1 MPRKKQSIPL
11 MEAVDSL
18 VESKN
23 LDKEFII
30 KTLKFCLAKAYK
42 KVFLNDGDISDSAVR
57 AELEKV
63 GKEEQFVVYYGR
75 KVLADDDINDDYL
88 EISNEDHDVIAA
100 GKNIGDIY
108 EVKFLLK
115 DLISDNFKGNKFMN
129 SFMTSFKSKIMEAEK
144 KNLVDLFGAKKGELV
159 TGVVEQ
165 YNKETREAMIN
176 IGNNTTVP
184 LERRDQIGDETFK
197 QGESIKVCILK
208 VESTPQGA
216 TIRISRSDPTFLR
229 RLFEQEIHEIYDG
242 TVIIK
247 DIARK
252 PGERSKVSVYS
263 QDPNVD
269 ARGTCIGKNADRIQN
284 ITKNLGNSKEK
295 EKIDIILY
303 QENKALY
310 IAEALA
316 PGRVVGV
323 AFKTQKNPE
332 TNKDEDIAVAVVQ
345 NGEVPK
351 TVGKEGV
358 NVYLAVKL
366 VGMKID
372 VITADEAM
380 KQKLSYKTIESIKS
394 EETDNKQAEIIEN
407 YEEEINDE
415 MIENPNVKADEVVET
430 LVDEDVKADEPKEVV
445 SEEKHNDSNVV
456 NETVEVKE
464 EDDKKQT
471 STEETSTPHVEIK
484 DGTTMEDLLSKL
496 MSEKE
501 KEDSK
506 KKTNKKSNKKKEN
519 QFAQEKQESSSEEK
533 KNSKIMAVY
542 TDEELAEIEREEN
555 EEDSYGLD
563 YDDDYD
569 EYDSDDYYKD

>member
-1 MPRKKQSIPL
+1 MFEGKCGQTKKPFFGTQ
-11 MEAVDSL
+11 
-18 VESKN
+18 
-23 LDKEFII
+23 
-30 KTLKFCLAKAYK
+30 Y
-42 KVFLNDGDISDSAVR
+42 GQ
-57 AELEKV
+57 V
-63 GKEEQFVVYYGR
+63 G
-75 KVLADDDINDDYL
+75 
-88 EISNEDHDVIAA
+88 
-100 GKNIGDIY
+100 
-108 EVKFLLK
+108 
-115 DLISDNFKGNKFMN
+115 
-129 SFMTSFKSKIMEAEK
+129 TSS
-144 KNLVDLFGAKKGELV
+144 KKGELV

-394 EETDNKQAEIIEN
+394 EETGNKQAEIIEN
-407 YEEEINDE
+407 YDEEINDE
-415 MIENPNVKADEVVET
+415 MIENPNVEADEVVET
-430 LVDEDVKADEPKEVV
+430 LVNKDVQVEEPKEVV
-445 SEEKHNDSNVV
+445 SEEKYSDSNVAD
-456 NETVEVKE
+456 ETVEVKQD
-464 EDDKKQT
+464 DDKKQT
-471 STEETSTPHVEIK
+471 SVEETSTPHVEIK
-484 DGTTMEDLLSKL
+484 DETTMEDLLSKL

-519 QFAQEKQESSSEEK
+519 QSAQEKQESSSEEK

>member
-11 MEAVDSL
+11 MDAVDSL

-23 LDKEFII
+23 LDKDFII
-30 KTLKFCLAKAYK
+30 KTLKDCLAKAYK
-42 KVFLNDGDISDSAVR
+42 KVFLNDGDNPDLAVR
-57 AELEKV
+57 AELEKT
-63 GKEEQFVVYYGR
+63 GKEEQFVIYYGK
-75 KVLADDDINDDYL
+75 KVLAEDDINDDYL
-88 EISNEDHDVIAA
+88 EISNEDPDVIAA
-100 GKNIGDIY
+100 GKSIGDLY
-108 EVKFLLK
+108 EIKFLLK
-115 DLISDNFKGNKFMN
+115 DLILDNFKGNKFMN
-129 SFMTSFKSKIMEAEK
+129 SFMTSFRSKVMEAEK
-144 KNLVDLFGAKKGELV
+144 RNLVDLFGAKKGELV
-159 TGVVEQ
+159 TGIVEQ

-242 TVIIK
+242 TVLIK

-323 AFKTQKNPE
+323 AFKTIKNPD
-332 TNKDEDIAVAVVQ
+332 TNKDEEVAVAVVQ

-358 NVYLAVKL
+358 NVYLAVRL

-380 KQKLSYKTIESIKS
+380 KQKLSYKTIESIKA
-394 EETDNKQAEIIEN
+394 EQTGNKLVNEIKEDETIVSDS
-407 YEEEINDE
+407 
-415 MIENPNVKADEVVET
+415 
-430 LVDEDVKADEPKEVV
+430 VD
-445 SEEKHNDSNVV
+445 
-456 NETVEVKE
+456 NETVVEEVMHERFDETPVEEKAPTNVENEPVISEKPVVNATAEEKEKVKLEEKE
-464 EDDKKQT
+464 EPVVESNK
-471 STEETSTPHVEIK
+471 VEIK
-484 DGTTMEDLLSKL
+484 ETTTMEDLLSKL
-496 MSEKE
+496 ESEKE
-501 KEDSK
+501 KEESK
-506 KKTNKKSNKKKEN
+506 KKTNKKFTKKKES
-519 QFAQEKQESSSEEK
+519 QFAQEKKESSTTEEK
-533 KNSKIMAVY
+533 KTSKVMAVY
-542 TDEELAEIEREEN
+542 TDEELAEIEREEI
-555 EEDSYGLD
+555 EEDSYGVD